1 MLEENLNSSKRKQY
15 TVINDINENKND
27 TDLISNYKKQKQREY
42 SRNYYSKNKIS
53 ILKNK
58 QSKRSM
64 LSLEDIEK
72 QNAKRLVI
80 NLSYEKIDNK
90 RNTNNKSYKKNNK
103 ATKTA
108 VNSSESL
115 SLQWDYKNFCEL

>member
-1 MLEENLNSSKRKQY
+1 MLEENLNSLKRKQC
-15 TVINDINENKND
+15 TVINDIDDND
-27 TDLISNYKKQKQREY
+27 RISNYKKQKQRDY
-42 SRNYYSKNKIS
+42 SRNYYSKNKIY

-58 QSKRSM
+58 ESKRSM
-64 LSLEDIEK
+64 LSLEEIKK
-72 QNAKRLVI
+72 QNSKRLII
-80 NLSYEKIDNK
+80 NLSSEKVDNK

-108 VNSSESL
+108 VSSTESL